1 MANERFLDQE
11 GLRVLWEQI
20 KLKFIDNDELSAELA
35 NYESKAELVEL
46 LSNYVSD
53 TELAAELAKY
63 VVKNI
68 VSADGKAMIFNEAD
82 GGGAKFEGANGYAS
96 FAGVNSNVK
105 DGIGAQ
111 LYDINVAENKGSKLD
126 VTADGIFYTSGD
138 DSAKPAAQRDIEANE
153 LATKKDIKALGEAL
167 HYIGMAEIAD
177 GETLSH
183 ALDRVVAEYQ
193 AAHLGYELHAGAV
206 AIIKGADA
214 AVEYIYDGSKWEEF
228 GDEGIYETKLEA
240 AQMRSELEALINE
253 EVIRAKAEE
262 AKKVDKEIAGANG
275 RAQIFN
281 EADGGGAHFIHN
293 DGTEAFVGVNDG
305 GKDGLMAQIYADEAV
320 DGGWVGSRI
329 NVYNDKIYYT
339 NRAAVEGGA
348 AKNEAQYEIATK
360 KDLAELE
367 IDALTEEEIKAIC
380 I

>member
-1 MANERFLDQE
+1 
-11 GLRVLWEQI
+11 
-20 KLKFIDNDELSAELA
+20 
-35 NYESKAELVEL
+35 
-46 LSNYVSD
+46 
-53 TELAAELAKY
+53 
-63 VVKNI
+63 
-68 VSADGKAMIFNEAD
+68 MIFNEAD
-82 GGGAKFEGANGYAS
+82 GGGAKFEGANGFAS

-126 VTADGIFYTSGD
+126 VTANGIFYTSGD
-138 DSAKPAAQRDIEANE
+138 DSALPAAQRDIEANE
-153 LATKKDIKALGEAL
+153 LATKKDIAAIDVPEYSLRKETNPGDFAAIYHLTKDGTDIGEA
-167 HYIGMAEIAD
+167 INIAKD
-177 GETLSH
+177 QLLRSVEVKICEEEDIPVEGLEVGDKY
-183 ALDRVVAEYQ
+183 LDFDFIVE
-193 AAHLGYELHAGAV
+193 AGAEAHTYI
-206 AIIKGADA
+206 AIKDMVKPYTAGNGIVITAANEITFDPEVLATVEEVNA
-214 AVEYIYDGSKWEEF
+214 AVELAQGYINQK
-228 GDEGIYETKLEA
+228 
-240 AQMRSELEALINE
+240 
-253 EVIRAKAEE
+253 VAEE
-262 AKKVDKEIAGANG
+262 SAERIAADNGKVDKNITGANG
-275 RAQIFN
+275 VAQIFN

-320 DGGWVGSRI
+320 DGGWIGSRI